1 MMKREKAE
9 ELKERIRK
17 LEQDIKKEEAKLE
30 ARDNHDQ
37 ISINTTEQHL
47 KKLDK
52 TLYEQKTKVS
62 IADQPDESSKG
73 SMKGQTS
80 SKREQET
87 IKHESMDDYDE
98 SKECTDHDIAM
109 RNTTSSVFKLCN
121 GQDSGKN
128 SQREM
133 MEYQDTIEDKFNIKR
148 TNSSNFKYKP
158 QMSKIEDV
166 SESNEMSQNAFE
178 SFRNTDNKKIYS
190 RSFSKVKSKENIANF
205 KNVKNENTAHKST
218 VKLANKKLD
227 QAGKAISL
235 IICVGN
241 DLQASAELAIGE
253 FFKNSG
259 APLRNTSNFDTVSEN
274 GQYLV

>member
-158 QMSKIEDV
+158 QMSKIDDV

-205 KNVKNENTAHKST
+205 KNVKNENTTHKST
-218 VKLANKKLD
+218 VKLANNKLD
-227 QAGKAISL
+227 QAGKAISRL
-235 IICVGN
+235 
-241 DLQASAELAIGE
+241 
-253 FFKNSG
+253 
-259 APLRNTSNFDTVSEN
+259 
-274 GQYLV
+274 